1 MEKEPQTFDHGRTV
15 TSENCLSCG
24 LHAGCKRNPFFRP
37 ITDTRSDSHGKNTV
51 LVISDYP
58 DPRDE
63 KAGLYY
69 HRGVSKLREEVLN
82 NLDCRWE
89 FHTVARCSPKQG
101 EKPKPR
107 QFKLCIEEHLKPTII
122 KMKPRAIV
130 CMGKEA
136 LNAVLGENSPKNMN
150 DLKGGYLYL
159 EELNMRVYCAEHPA
173 KLTIPEVNLEALS
186 QHYFSV
192 FSKAEAFA
200 METEYR
206 EQINFSLLRTPVQV
220 MELAKQRFTE
230 FSFDIET
237 NYPIMDKR
245 GLKDPT
251 RNTFWKPNARCISL
265 AITYYDERN
274 KKYVNSVIVEEG
286 LKDLVPL
293 QRLFRDRVVIAHH
306 AKFDIQG
313 LYALLGLDVLALC
326 RSFEDTQVPFYI
338 SDQNRMSTS
347 LKNLARHYLE
357 NVGDWETEGKELVVR
372 ANIEVVK
379 HRKALEAR
387 ITENGKLR
395 RLWDVYEKGIGK
407 PMLGSEKA
415 AWTRAHKAVRD
426 SGLSSL
432 LDVVKIDNALR
443 KELAAMPVPGLCSY
457 ADIPIVKLAEYN
469 AEDTL
474 RTLQLWREVIPFLEK
489 VDGFTYDRECYE
501 MIKEFIRTICFV
513 ERDGFLIDEEALNR
527 LEEKLLHEEEQFRAL
542 VMANPRAMEAAERS
556 IPVKRA
562 REKGQEPAWDKVLN
576 PKNASF
582 MAEIAREYGVF
593 HLGNRTEKGAVTFGK
608 LVLPGII
615 KHFQKHT
622 NNEKAIE
629 LFEALDGLRFSMDL
643 RSKFINNW
651 RMWMVDGVFH
661 CDYKVIAN
669 VNLGFAR
676 GKDAGGGAQSG
687 RLSCTRINLQ
697 QLFKLE
703 LLREVFKAP
712 DGWFIAELDYKSL
725 EPMLMAFVTNCERLK
740 DVFRRGL
747 DLYRVTCND
756 IFMKGVDLNQD
767 DDTVRRLLADPNLIS
782 DKERK
787 LFKVGFLS
795 WVYGTGIRKFAELL
809 EISEDEARAFFIR
822 AKEIYYEIFEYK
834 QSIQQMV
841 DEGRPLY
848 SYTGRRR
855 TFPVLPPQDYS
866 EEEQERYRKD
876 RNKAF
881 RIAVNAGIQVL
892 GSDITLKKAAEIQRW
907 IERNNYQNVVRLCNL
922 VHDSVWLYI
931 KKSHAHLYWE
941 IIAIM
946 EDLTTLPFKMD
957 VPLVAEGTVG
967 YTLAESMGLDH
978 QKERQVEIMK
988 ELGIWRG

>member
-1 MEKEPQTFDHGRTV
+1 MDKETQTFDHGRTV

-37 ITDTRSDSHGKNTV
+37 ITDTRSDSRGKNTV
-51 LVISDYP
+51 LVLSDFP

-89 FHTVARCSPKQG
+89 FHTVARCAPKQG

-173 KLTIPEVNLEALS
+173 KLTIPEVNLEALAE
-186 QHYFSV
+186 HYFSV
-192 FSKAEAFA
+192 FSKAEAYA
-200 METEYR
+200 LETEYR
-206 EQINFSLLRTPVQV
+206 EPIQFALLRTPLQV
-220 MELAKQRFTE
+220 MELANKRFTE
-230 FSFDIET
+230 FAFDIET

-245 GLKDPT
+245 GLKDPS
-251 RNTFWKPNARCISL
+251 RNTFWKPNARCVSL
-265 AITYYDERN
+265 SITYYDERT

-293 QRLFRDRVVIAHH
+293 KRLFRDRVCIAHNFPFD
-306 AKFDIQG
+306 AKG
-313 LYALLGLDVLALC
+313 LYALLGLNIWELV
-326 RSFEDTQVPFYI
+326 RGFEDTQPPFYI
-338 SDQNRMSTS
+338 SDQNRLSTS
-347 LKNLARHYLE
+347 LKNLARGYIE
-357 NVGDWETEGKELVVR
+357 NVGDWETEGHELVVR

-379 HRKALEAR
+379 HRKALEEKIAS
-387 ITENGKLR
+387 NGKLR
-395 RLWDVYEKGIGK
+395 RQWEVYEKGLGK
-407 PMLGSEKA
+407 VMLGSEKA
-415 AWTRAHKAVRD
+415 AWTRAHKAVKD
-426 SGLSSL
+426 SGVSGY
-432 LDVVKIDNALR
+432 LDIVKIDNALR
-443 KELAAMPVPGLCSY
+443 KELASMPVPGLCSY

-501 MIKEFIRTICFV
+501 MIKEFMRTICLL
-513 ERDGFLIDEEALNR
+513 DQNGFSIDEDALDR
-527 LEEKLLHEEEQFRAL
+527 LESEMLAEEEGLREVIL
-542 VMANPRAMEAAERS
+542 SNPRVMEAAERS
-556 IPVKRA
+556 VAVKKARA
-562 REKGQEPAWDKVLN
+562 KGQEPAWDKILT

-582 MAEIAREYGVF
+582 MAELAREYGVF
-593 HLGNRTEKGAVTFGK
+593 HLGHRTEKGNVTFGK

-622 NNEKAIE
+622 NNESAIK
-629 LFEALDGLRFSMDL
+629 LFETLDSLRFSLDM

-651 RMWMVDGVFH
+651 RIWLHDGRFH
-661 CDYKVIAN
+661 PDYKLIAN
-669 VNLGFAR
+669 GNLGYVR
-676 GKDAGGGAQSG
+676 GKDAKGGAQSG
-687 RLSCTRINLQ
+687 RIGASKPNLQ
-697 QLFKLE
+697 QIFKLE
-703 LLREVFKAP
+703 RLREVFKAP
-712 DGWFIAELDYKSL
+712 DGFFIAELDYKSL

-809 EISEDEARAFFIR
+809 EISEDEAREFFAR

-834 QSIQQMV
+834 QSIQQTV
-841 DEGRPLY
+841 DEGLPIY
-848 SYTGRRR
+848 TYTGRRR
-855 TFPVLPPQDYS
+855 TFPVLPPQNYS

-876 RNKAF
+876 RSKAF
-881 RIAVNAGIQVL
+881 RVAVNFGIQCL

-907 IERNNYQNVVRLCNL
+907 IERNNYQSVVRLCNL